1 MLLAGRMIDQPRYN
15 FQTGQ
20 RELGLELQISSEQVI
35 LIEGIHGLNPRI
47 VDGIPPEATYRIFIS
62 AFTQL
67 NLDRHNRVPTTD
79 TRMLRRIV
87 RDAARRGYSA
97 ADTIK
102 RWPSVRRGEKIH
114 IFPNQSNANVFFN
127 SALVYELSVL
137 KPLAQPLL
145 LQVEQGSLER
155 IEANRLLAFLQWF
168 DPITAEGIPSDSILL
183 EFIGGSILENFVP
196 WQR

>member
-1 MLLAGRMIDQPRYN
+1 
-15 FQTGQ
+15 
-20 RELGLELQISSEQVI
+20 
-35 LIEGIHGLNPRI
+35 
-47 VDGIPPEATYRIFIS
+47 
-62 AFTQL
+62 
-67 NLDRHNRVPTTD
+67 
-79 TRMLRRIV
+79 
-87 RDAARRGYSA
+87 
-97 ADTIK
+97 
-102 RWPSVRRGEKIH
+102 
-114 IFPNQSNANVFFN
+114 
-127 SALVYELSVL
+127 LVYELSVL